1 MSDFMRGVGTGF
13 TGAGIAK
20 AVNNVALAPYLA
32 AIQEQR
38 AKSEAALAALRDA
51 KASREM
57 MSQDMFGRMLGRY
70 NAPDTPVG
78 EKNTLETMIAGMGN
92 AAQLAQARKQGI
104 ANAHMMNIAPM
115 DETDPAKI
123 KAAHFAV
130 SDKPAY
136 ANANTP
142 GAALNQLDGSTLISN
157 PVAQD
162 IWVNKVRAEIQK
174 NRAQAG
180 NASAHA
186 NLAGKQGRY
195 VDAKTAYTTERKNNP
210 DRYRAQSSR
219 RGLDLDMND
228 QERQEY
234 LDVRKRAVE
243 NGNEQLVKKLDELA
257 RKKGFF

>member
-1 MSDFMRGVGTGF
+1 MSDFMRGMGAGF
-13 TGAGIAK
+13 SGAGIAR

-57 MSQDMFGRMLGRY
+57 MSQDMYGRMLGRY

-104 ANAHMMNIAPM
+104 SNAHMMNIAPM
-115 DETDPAKI
+115 DETDPGRI
-123 KAAHFAV
+123 KTAHFAV
-130 SDKPAY
+130 SEKPAY

-142 GAALNQLDGSTLISN
+142 GTALNQLDGSTLISN
-157 PVAQD
+157 AAAQRAYLD
-162 IWVNKVRAEIQK
+162 EVRSKIAE

-195 VDAKTAYTTERKNNP
+195 
-210 DRYRAQSSR
+210 RAQSLR
-219 RGLDLDMND
+219 RGLDQDMND
-228 QERQEY
+228 PQRQEY

-243 NGNEQLVKKLDELA
+243 KGNSALVKELDELA
-257 RKKGFF
+257 RKKGYF